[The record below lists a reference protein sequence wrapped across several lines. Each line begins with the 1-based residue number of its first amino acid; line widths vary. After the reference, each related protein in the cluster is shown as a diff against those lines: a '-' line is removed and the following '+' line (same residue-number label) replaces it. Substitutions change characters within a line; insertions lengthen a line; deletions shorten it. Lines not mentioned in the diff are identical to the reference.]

1 MREKIKRVRFA
12 DIDGKSLVRYLL
24 ILYLIVIPFPYFILF
39 YSIFRK
45 ILSKSSIFIPST
57 KVLTLS

>member
-24 ILYLIVIPFPYFILF
+24 ILYLIVIPFPYFIL
-39 YSIFRK
+39 
-45 ILSKSSIFIPST
+45 
-57 KVLTLS
+57 